1 MEHKN
6 HDKVFFINF
15 GIVLAALGGFF
26 FVCVIAA
33 SILAPDP
40 QPDAQAMERLQSRID
55 LPGEVVT
62 DPAALMKVSTQA
74 AREPYTAEQVL
85 GRACNACHAT
95 GVLEAPKMGDKAA
108 WSGRA
113 AAAGGLDGL
122 TASAIK
128 GKNAMPA
135 RGGDPDLKDEEVRSA
150 VEAMLK
156 QSGV

>member
-15 GIVLAALGGFF
+15 GIVLGALGAFF
-26 FVCVIAA
+26 FVCMLAA
-33 SILAPDP
+33 SIIAPDP
-40 QPDAQAMERLQSRID
+40 QPDEQAMERLQARLD

-62 DPAALMKVSTQA
+62 DPAALMKAATA
-74 AREPYTAEQVL
+74 TAREPYTAEQVL
-85 GRACNACHAT
+85 SRVCNTCHAT
-95 GVLEAPKMGDKAA
+95 GILESPKVGDKAV
-108 WSGRA
+108 WSARA
-113 AAAGGLDGL
+113 AAVGGLDGL

-135 RGGDPDLKDEEVRSA
+135 RGGDPDLKDEEIRSA
-150 VEAMLK
+150 IEVMLQ